1 MSDQNRQTPLHSWHM
16 QQGANMAP
24 FGGYSMPLWYS
35 SAKEEHLSVLTR
47 AGLFDTSHMS
57 AVLVHGPG
65 ARDLLQHAFSRD
77 LQACLGRQKGPLQ
90 PGRLVYGLFLTP
102 QGHVLDDAI
111 ITQLEDTLYMVVVNA
126 GMGPAIAGHLDDHAP
141 AGGFQI
147 EDLTDQLGKIDLQ
160 GPKAARIMARLLQ
173 DPERVLSSLPYFSCR
188 GHVQDGTSDV
198 LLADQTP
205 LLLSRSGYTGEF
217 GFEIFVR
224 SQDLVRTWEAIL
236 EAGRDFELI
245 PCGLAARDS
254 LRAGAVLPLSHQ
266 DIGDWPFMNT
276 PWDFA
281 LPWSTDGR
289 DFSKDFVGVQAL
301 LSLKDPPQ
309 TAAFVGRDL
318 RKVSAG
324 PDSKVLGA
332 GDELIG
338 RVLTCVTDVGI
349 GWHEGRIYSVAS
361 PDAPPDFRPKGLC
374 CGFIRVSVHVQ
385 PGDTLRIQDKRRTL
399 EVSVVRDI
407 RPDRTAR
414 KPLTEMLGSLNQ

>member
-1 MSDQNRQTPLHSWHM
+1 MSEHTKQTPLHSWHV

-35 SAKEEHLSVLTR
+35 SAKNEHLAVLTR
-47 AGLFDTSHMS
+47 AGLFDTSHM
-57 AVLVHGPG
+57 AVVLAGGPK
-65 ARDLLQHAFSRD
+65 ARDLLQHTFSRD
-77 LQACLGRQKGPLQ
+77 LQACLGKGQTPLH
-90 PGRLVYGLFLTP
+90 PGRMVYGVFLTP
-102 QGHVLDDAI
+102 KGHVLDDAI
-111 ITQLEDTLYMVVVNA
+111 ITQLEEELYMVVVNA
-126 GMGPAIAGHLDDHAP
+126 GMGPAIVAHLHDHAP
-141 AGGFQI
+141 SGGVEIF
-147 EDLTDQLGKIDLQ
+147 DLTDQVGKIDLQ
-160 GPKAARIMARLLQ
+160 GPRAARIMARLLQ
-173 DPERVLSSLPYFSCR
+173 DPDQVLASLPYFSCQ
-188 GHVQDGTSDV
+188 GHIQDEKTDV
-198 LLADQTP
+198 LLADKTP

-224 SQDLVRTWEAIL
+224 SQDLVRTWNALL

-281 LPWSTDGR
+281 LPWSADGR
-289 DFSKDFVGVQAL
+289 ELNKDFIGAQAL
-301 LSLKDPPQ
+301 RSLQNPPQ

-324 PDSKVLGA
+324 DTSRVLGS
-332 GDELIG
+332 GDESMG
-338 RVLTCVTDVGI
+338 QVLTCVTDVGI

-361 PDAPPDFRPKGLC
+361 PDAPADFRPKGLC
-374 CGFIRVSVHVQ
+374 CGFVRVSSPVK
-385 PGDTLRIQDKRRTL
+385 PGETLRIQDKRRTL
-399 EVSVVRDI
+399 EVTVVRDI

-414 KPLTEMLGSLNQ
+414 KPLAVMLGS